1 MNYVI
6 KQLNKI
12 KCKSEQVEIIYSQ
25 FQQYFVD
32 NFQPINLNI
41 SLDYKSL
48 FKLHEKEKKQS
59 NIKNNNDNNYSNN
72 SNINYLI
79 QIFPLFPQNIDIS
92 LHPYIGIL
100 QTYLEEIYRNIISY
114 TSKWICSSPRNYLSN
129 DISYTEK
136 CLSCIV
142 YSLLN
147 FSNSI
152 SFFKEMSYEIEIS
165 NYSKSQFL
173 FNNVLIW
180 NNRDKINIENLVYVY
195 NMFFY
200 FIIIAY

>member
-59 NIKNNNDNNYSNN
+59 WMPVKKQW
-72 SNINYLI
+72 L
-79 QIFPLFPQNIDIS
+79 
-92 LHPYIGIL
+92 
-100 QTYLEEIYRNIISY
+100 R
-114 TSKWICSSPRNYLSN
+114 PRRP
-129 DISYTEK
+129 IP
-136 CLSCIV
+136 IP
-142 YSLLN
+142 
-147 FSNSI
+147 
-152 SFFKEMSYEIEIS
+152 
-165 NYSKSQFL
+165 
-173 FNNVLIW
+173 
-180 NNRDKINIENLVYVY
+180 
-195 NMFFY
+195 
-200 FIIIAY
+200 